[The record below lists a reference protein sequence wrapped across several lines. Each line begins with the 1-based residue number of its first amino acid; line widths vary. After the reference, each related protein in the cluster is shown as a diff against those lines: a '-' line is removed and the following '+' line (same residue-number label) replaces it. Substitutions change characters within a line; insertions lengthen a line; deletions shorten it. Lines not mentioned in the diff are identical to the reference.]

1 MPRKNSGPHLLWLK
15 KRKKYYISYTEK
27 GRSRLVSTGQGDRG
41 LAQKALADF
50 LATRSVAADAAAGR
64 LRGPA
69 ELTIEQALVWYG
81 LERAPDV
88 RATRAIG
95 VAIEHLSAWWG
106 TTRTVADVTKATL
119 SAYRRHRESTGRGRK
134 LRQVEPSA
142 GVSPATVDRELVV
155 LRAAINWAHH
165 NGRLT
170 APISFES
177 GPERP
182 SRDRWLTVGE
192 AAKLLWA
199 ARKSP
204 SHILLFTALALYT
217 GARHAA
223 IVDLTWD
230 QVDLETG
237 TIRYLPIG
245 RAQTAKQRPTVPI
258 PRPLAVLLRKAR
270 KKATNPYVITWRNKP
285 VESCRTGFRTVAARA
300 ELAGVTPHVLR
311 HTAGTWMAQRGVD
324 TWQISGFLGHSEA
337 RTTALYKHHSP
348 DFLDQAKAA
357 MEGRRRR

>member
-1 MPRKNSGPHLLWLK
+1 MPRKNSGPHLVWLK
-15 KRKKYYISYTEK
+15 KRKKYYISHTEK

-50 LATRSVAADAAAGR
+50 LATRSVATDPAAGR

-69 ELTIEQALVWYG
+69 ELSIEQALVWYA

-88 RATRAIG
+88 AAPRAIG
-95 VAIEHLSAWWG
+95 TAIEHLSAWWG
-106 TTRTVADVTKATL
+106 TRTVADITKATV
-119 SAYRRHRESTGRGRK
+119 SAYRRHRETTGRGRK
-134 LRQVEPSA
+134 MRRAETSA
-142 GVSPATVDRELVV
+142 GVAPATVDRELVV
-155 LRAAINWAHH
+155 LRAAVNWANA

-170 APISFES
+170 TPLKLET

-182 SRDRWLTVGE
+182 PRDRWLTVGE
-192 AAKLLWA
+192 AARLLWA
-199 ARKSP
+199 ARESP
-204 SHILLFTALALYT
+204 PHILLFTALALYT

-230 QVDLETG
+230 QIDLQAG
-237 TIRYLPIG
+237 TIRFLPIG

-258 PRPLAVLLRKAR
+258 PRPLARLLRQAR
-270 KKATNPYVITWRNKP
+270 KAAVNPYVVTWRNRP
-285 VESCRTGFRTVAARA
+285 VESCRTGFRTMAARA
-300 ELAGVTPHVLR
+300 GLAGITPHVLR

-324 TWQISGFLGHSEA
+324 TWQISGFLGHTEA

-348 DFLDQAKAA
+348 DFLGQAKAA

>member
-1 MPRKNSGPHLLWLK
+1 MPRKNAGPHLVWHK
-15 KRKKYYISYTEK
+15 KRKKYYISHTEK

-41 LAQKALADF
+41 LAQKALAEF
-50 LATRSVAADAAAGR
+50 LATRGVAADAAAGR

-69 ELTIEQALVWYG
+69 ELSIEQALVWYAV
-81 LERAPDV
+81 ERAPDV
-88 RATRAIG
+88 AAPRAIG

-106 TTRTVADVTKATL
+106 TRTVAEITKATV
-119 SAYRRHRESTGRGRK
+119 SAYRRHRESSGRGRR
-134 LRQVEPSA
+134 LHRGEEAA
-142 GVSPATVDRELVV
+142 GVAPATVDRELVV
-155 LRAAINWAHH
+155 LRAAVNWAHT

-170 APISFES
+170 MPLKLEA
-177 GPERP
+177 GPQRP

-192 AAKLLWA
+192 AARLLWA
-199 ARKSP
+199 ARQSP
-204 SHILLFTALALYT
+204 PHILLFTALALYT

-230 QVDLETG
+230 QVDLAAG

-245 RAQTAKQRPTVPI
+245 RTQTAKQRPIVPI
-258 PRPLAVLLRKAR
+258 PRPLALLLRRAR
-270 KKATNPYVITWRNKP
+270 KTAVNPYVITWRNRP
-285 VESCRTGFRTVAARA
+285 VESCRTGFRTLASRA
-300 ELAGVTPHVLR
+300 DLAGVTPHVLR